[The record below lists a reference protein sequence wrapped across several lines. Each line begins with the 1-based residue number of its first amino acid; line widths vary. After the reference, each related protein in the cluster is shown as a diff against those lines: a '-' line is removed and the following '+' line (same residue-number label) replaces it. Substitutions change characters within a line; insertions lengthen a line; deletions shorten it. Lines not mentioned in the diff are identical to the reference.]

1 MKNIQYKDQS
11 KKNYNIILI
20 VLFVMIF
27 ILLCLCL
34 LLSKVQKNVEI
45 PELSYDNLKTVKDVV
60 EYYKSK
66 YISEKQSLDE
76 NYSLD
81 ISVEFSVLPYDEKDN
96 SNEKYYNDLLGD
108 VAKVI
113 RYSNFKMIDKKND
126 ITIKV
131 ICQNGKIAS
140 IIINDIEDY
149 FIYMD
154 SQISMKQYVE
164 IPKKDFLIT
173 SGVLWESINNNWN
186 SANFGTRESI
196 FDEYYIYFDEGIKVR
211 TINNKIYNIV
221 FDNKYVGNV
230 IESLFP
236 GVDLKTVEDV
246 LGKPSFEDEELKI
259 LGYKGEEIYVFFSEN
274 EISVYRNTD
283 TDADD
288 FFKLADDFINEKKD
302 LLDFMNEL
310 TYIWPDYSEYDYT
323 SSSVFISYPLK
334 GIEIKINYDDTNG
347 ILVYNN
353 IKSNLSKVSRYLEN
367 TNFVARLQLDSIFET
382 EKRIIKNTISLKAKC
397 KEYRETLDSDT
408 LELIGESIRYDIY
421 PDLDNAGNIYSMK
434 FISTVNG
441 NPNRELNDSIDSY
454 LWINN
459 DTFLYS
465 KKGKG
470 IYSYDLEN
478 GVVTRFEEGTE
489 DYDFKSFKNGILKY
503 DDKQI
508 MLQY

>member
-154 SQISMKQYVE
+154 YNYYWVYKEQG
-164 IPKKDFLIT
+164 L
-173 SGVLWESINNNWN
+173 L
-186 SANFGTRESI
+186 
-196 FDEYYIYFDEGIKVR
+196 DED
-211 TINNKIYNIV
+211 
-221 FDNKYVGNV
+221 V
-230 IESLFP
+230 IE
-236 GVDLKTVEDV
+236 
-246 LGKPSFEDEELKI
+246 
-259 LGYKGEEIYVFFSEN
+259 
-274 EISVYRNTD
+274 
-283 TDADD
+283 
-288 FFKLADDFINEKKD
+288 
-302 LLDFMNEL
+302 
-310 TYIWPDYSEYDYT
+310 
-323 SSSVFISYPLK
+323 
-334 GIEIKINYDDTNG
+334 
-347 ILVYNN
+347 
-353 IKSNLSKVSRYLEN
+353 
-367 TNFVARLQLDSIFET
+367 
-382 EKRIIKNTISLKAKC
+382 
-397 KEYRETLDSDT
+397 
-408 LELIGESIRYDIY
+408 
-421 PDLDNAGNIYSMK
+421 AG
-434 FISTVNG
+434 G
-441 NPNRELNDSIDSY
+441 
-454 LWINN
+454 
-459 DTFLYS
+459 
-465 KKGKG
+465 
-470 IYSYDLEN
+470 
-478 GVVTRFEEGTE
+478 
-489 DYDFKSFKNGILKY
+489 
-503 DDKQI
+503 
-508 MLQY
+508 